1 MNQSQVDMRLVLV
14 TAGTV
19 HIDMSSQVPGSIG
32 DRSAVNVVDVFDRY
46 TSPLWYVIGMPG
58 NVAACVVWI
67 QSRLRHSSGFYL
79 AALAV
84 NDFCFLVLHV
94 SHCLTAMQLY
104 S

>member
-1 MNQSQVDMRLVLV
+1 MMNRSHVDLRSALV
-14 TAGTV
+14 TAGVAVQRDT
-19 HIDMSSQVPGSIG
+19 SSQVPDAFS
-32 DRSAVNVVDVFDRY
+32 DRNAVNVVDVFDRY
-46 TSPLWYVIGMPG
+46 ASPLWYVIGMPG

-94 SHCLTAMQLY
+94 SH
-104 S
+104 